1 MSERGAARAGGF
13 TLVEM
18 LVAMGI
24 LVFGV
29 TSLVGLLGVGVSTR
43 RTAEL
48 KNQAVHAVTQVMQ
61 QVRDHLPKQERTE
74 KGDLVPLPP
83 LQIDTI
89 AGYPRLKAHVTF
101 HYDKDHP
108 NLVLARMRISWLEE
122 GIAVGE
128 EFQRVLDTYEALPVR
143 VRRGNEQRP

>member
-1 MSERGAARAGGF
+1 MAERRAARDGGF

-48 KNQAVHAVTQVMQ
+48 KNQAVHAVTAVLQ
-61 QVRDHLPKQERTE
+61 QVRAQLPTQQHAENGE
-74 KGDLVPLPP
+74 LVPLPP
-83 LQIDTI
+83 MQLDTI
-89 AGYPRLKAHVTF
+89 AGYPRLKANVTF

-108 NLVLARMRISWLEE
+108 TLVLARMRISWLEE
-122 GIAVGE
+122 GVLVGE
-128 EFQRVLDTYEALPVR
+128 EFQRVLDTYEALTAR
-143 VRRGNEQRP
+143 VQRNNDKRP